1 MSAWTRI
8 AHTEVGSGG
17 TSNITF
23 SAIPQTYT
31 DLLIKYSL
39 RNSSGSIDAQLFYF
53 NNDTNPNY
61 SMRILIGDGSN
72 APGSFTNTS
81 YLSQYNNWSIFFINP
96 SGATANTFST
106 TDVYIP
112 NYSSSTVNK
121 SVSTDNVTENNGTT
135 AYQSI
140 GAGIWK
146 SNSPIT
152 SITITSPLGGTFVQ
166 NSSATLYGITKGSS
180 GGVTVS

>member
-1 MSAWTRI
+1 MSAWKAI
-8 AHTEVGSGG
+8 QHIEVPSGG

-23 SAIPQTYT
+23 SSIPSTYT

-53 NNDTNPNY
+53 NDDTAANY
-61 SMRILIGDGSN
+61 SMRILIGDGSGKGAFQN
-72 APGSFTNTS
+72 TN

-96 SGATANTFST
+96 SNATANTFNNAS
-106 TDVYIP
+106 VYLP
-112 NYSSSTVNK
+112 NYSSSSQFK
-121 SVSTDNVTENNGTT
+121 IVSTEGVTENNGT
-135 AYQSI
+135 AYMSL
-140 GAGIWK
+140 GVGTWR

-152 SITITSPLGGTFVQ
+152 SVSITSPLNGVFVQ

-180 GGVTVS
+180 GGVTIA